1 MSSRNNPFFVNP
13 YSQHAQYSGSSCKS
27 SVQGFTST
35 IPCGKKTHRGL
46 TDFENWNFLP
56 AG

>member
-27 SVQGFTST
+27 SVSVKVLLQQY
-35 IPCGKKTHRGL
+35 PVEKNPPWL
-46 TDFENWNFLP
+46 N
-56 AG
+56 

>member
-27 SVQGFTST
+27 SVQGFTSP

-46 TDFENWNFLP
+46 IDFENWNFLP